1 MPRVNPFQCHS
12 CGTLYTGGRC
22 PKCYP
27 KRGRTQG
34 VKRSGGGGSR
44 RTAVQVLGHSWLP
57 VNPDAAPQTAVPPL
71 EDDGDGSVN

>member
-27 KRGRTQG
+27 KRGRKSG
-34 VKRSGGGGSR
+34 GHRSGGGGGR
-44 RTAVQVLGHSWLP
+44 RTARHLAAQVLGHSWLP
-57 VNPDAAPQTAVPPL
+57 VNPDAVPSA
-71 EDDGDGSVN
+71 EDDGDGDAD